1 MQRLRAISFLW
12 CGIVCGGRSSLAC
25 QCAELKPPACQQ
37 VWSAALVFAGT
48 VERAE
53 HFEDSQQF
61 PWIKVHF
68 VVTEVF
74 AGPTPNIKEIDV
86 LTLAGGPAC
95 GFDFEVG
102 HSYLVYAERTPSG
115 ELRANHCMRTAPM
128 EDSSGDLAYLR
139 SLPTLRPVG
148 QITGTCSS

>member
-1 MQRLRAISFLW
+1 MRRTEAARMSAGLERSLGFRW
-12 CGIVCGGRSSLAC
+12 HGG
-25 QCAELKPPACQQ
+25 
-37 VWSAALVFAGT
+37 
-48 VERAE
+48 RAE

-74 AGPTPNIKEIDV
+74 AGPTPNIKEIDL